1 MKRIFGLLCVCA
13 IAAAAAENGDLP
25 PGCLGA
31 TSLGKFRL
39 SVSVPWKGG
48 ARPVMEVASIP
59 TGARL
64 IWDPVHL
71 APRFAKSG
79 EIAALIITK
88 TNDELMVLDAHKA
101 AGRTEWELPR
111 GANVVALVLGPDG
124 LSMNKVKSLV
134 TANEDLLPQLA
145 AYAQQTSAVESL
157 VQTLADSQQSPG
169 GADAALRGF
178 SSRYGVAMP
187 KLDPNAPTSQNA
199 SALLAA
205 LMPTAG
211 TYDPLAPAPAQM
223 AATTGLA
230 ASVAGLFFGNG
241 VGLATGGV
249 ALVANL
255 KGAIFPNTDF
265 RSVYAQSS
273 GGTMTFCAK
282 AQTARVRTRTAY
294 LWAYKA
300 PGLPV
305 PAITLTGGTYLPLGV
320 KSTLKLKAGENTN
333 PKDLVHARDWRL
345 VPAGGGTPTAV
356 PATAGAD
363 GLALDLTKVKAT
375 PGDYQVEAGWDWDT
389 VTLGTVHLRPFADF
403 SHVQLAPA
411 SHDKLIEGSGT
422 VTAELTGADF
432 EFVEKASIE
441 KASARPNTKPS
452 DVVFEL
458 PLGPRQGE
466 QKTIQVD
473 LDTSTAGAYKLLLA
487 QSDGTQHAIPIT
499 VLPPNPKLSNLPLRV
514 NAGEAEAPVRLEG
527 SGLDRIEAVTTD
539 AGAVTGS
546 VQDGCWRG
554 KLKLKSSARPGD
566 SFAIRLKVQGLEAPL
581 TVADA
586 LIVVGARPKILSAE
600 KSPGADAGIEVR
612 PDEVAAGANA
622 GFVLHVAHLTDPA
635 AGSETPPRLELG
647 CRTGELRKRLALSP
661 SDTVNG
667 ATLSVAGADSLY
679 LSLDPGQVGYPG
691 CELTATLAVE
701 PRGTSKPV
709 VLGRVVRIPAL
720 GKFTLSTEQLAP
732 NQYAG
737 VIEGRDL
744 DVIER
749 AGWDPQNGL
758 PVAGIPTPVSPTG
771 QTLKIAVPW
780 PAPAPHAPL
789 YIWLRGEK
797 TGRKTKLTE

>member
-1 MKRIFGLLCVCA
+1 M
-13 IAAAAAENGDLP
+13 
-25 PGCLGA
+25 GA

-48 ARPVMEVASIP
+48 TRPVMEVASIP

-64 IWDPVHL
+64 IWDPVRL
-71 APRFAKSG
+71 APRFARSG
-79 EIAALIITK
+79 EIAALIITR

-101 AGRTEWELPR
+101 AERTEWELPR

-124 LSMNKVKSLV
+124 LSTNKVKSLV

-145 AYAQQTSAVESL
+145 AYAQQTSQVESL
-157 VQTLADSQQSPG
+157 VQTLADSQQNPG
-169 GADAALRGF
+169 GADAALKGF

-199 SALLAA
+199 SALLGA

-211 TYDPLAPAPAQM
+211 TYDPLASAPAQM

-241 VGLATGGV
+241 VGLAAGGV
-249 ALVANL
+249 ALVTNL

-273 GGTMTFCAK
+273 GGGLMTFCAK
-282 AQTARVRTRTAY
+282 AQTAKMRTRTAY

-300 PGLPV
+300 PGLPA
-305 PAITLTGGTYLPLGV
+305 PSITLTGGTYLPLGA
-320 KSTLKLKAGENTN
+320 KSTLKLKPGENTN
-333 PKDLVHARDWRL
+333 LKDLVHARDWRL
-345 VPAGGGTPTAV
+345 VPAGGGVPLAV
-356 PATAGAD
+356 PAAAGAD
-363 GLALDLTKVKAT
+363 GLVLDLSKVKAA
-375 PGDYQVEAGWDWDT
+375 PGDYHVQAGWDWDT
-389 VTLGTVHLRPFADF
+389 VTLGDVHLRPFADF
-403 SHVQLAPA
+403 SHVQIAPA
-411 SHDKLIEGSGT
+411 SHDKLVEGSGT

-458 PLGPRQGE
+458 PHGPRQGE

-473 LDTSTAGAYKLLLA
+473 LDTAAAGAYKLLLA
-487 QSDGTQHAIPIT
+487 QSDGTQHTIPVT

-514 NAGEAEAPVRLEG
+514 NAGESEAPIRLEG
-527 SGLDRIEAVTTD
+527 SGLDRIEAVTSDAGTV
-539 AGAVTGS
+539 AGAV
-546 VQDGCWRG
+546 QDGAWCG
-554 KLKLKSSARPGD
+554 KLKLKPSAKAGE
-566 SFAIRLKVQGLEAPL
+566 SFAIRLKVQGLDAPL
-581 TVADA
+581 AVADA
-586 LIVVGARPKILSAE
+586 LVVVGARPKILSAE
-600 KSPGADAGIEVR
+600 KSPGADAGVEIR
-612 PDEVAAGANA
+612 PDELAAGANA
-622 GFVLHVAHLTDPA
+622 GFVLHVAHLADPTA
-635 AGSETPPRLELG
+635 DSETPPRLELG
-647 CRTGELRKRLALSP
+647 CRTGELRKHLALSP

-691 CELTATLAVE
+691 CELTARLTVE
-701 PRGTSKPV
+701 PRGASKPV
-709 VLGRVVRIPAL
+709 VLGRVVRLPTL
-720 GKFTLSTEQLAP
+720 GTFTLSTEQLAP

-737 VIEGRDL
+737 VLKGRDL

-758 PVAGIPTPVSPTG
+758 PVTGIPAPVSPTE

-797 TGRKTKLTE
+797 TGRRTKLTE